1 MATLLQITK
10 RVEFYYRILC
20 KNLHVPVFRVR
31 FHFLK
36 HGLIK
41 HV

>member
-10 RVEFYYRILC
+10 RVLNFITASCVKTCVL
-20 KNLHVPVFRVR
+20 VFRVR

-36 HGLIK
+36 QQRF
-41 HV
+41 

>member
-10 RVEFYYRILC
+10 ALNIITAYCVKTC
-20 KNLHVPVFRVR
+20 VPVFRVR

-36 HGLIK
+36 LGLIK